1 MKFAY
6 LCGGMNNTRF
16 ATAIHLMTLLAK
28 HPDEWLSSEWLAG
41 SISIHPV
48 VVRREVGIL
57 KTSGLIE
64 CRKGKEGGCRIGKR
78 PADISLADIF
88 DAVNDAEVLGKKNQN
103 PNPRCEVGRKING
116 ELAKL
121 YQETN
126 DLVRNFLKSKRL
138 EDFSKE
144 F

>member
-1 MKFAY
+1 
-6 LCGGMNNTRF
+6 MNNTRF